1 MNRSTFI
8 VPSALRYGTSP
19 PPADVLFATNV
30 FKSDYHSISTLPS
43 ITRNPRA
50 PHTLSQA
57 KLQSDQLTHILR
69 MEQGVTSF
77 EGSSGCD
84 DRNRCKPDL
93 EISADERRTRVG
105 TLKKKAMNA
114 SSKFR
119 RSFKK
124 TSRKKTCSRVL
135 FQIEDARDAEELKA
149 VDAFRQELAMDDLL
163 PPRFDDYHMMRRF
176 LKAKNFDIQKAKD
189 MWADMLQWRNDFGT
203 DTIAEDFEYSELNE
217 VQQHYPHGYH
227 GVDKE
232 GRPIYIERL
241 GKANPIKLLQVTSL
255 ERYVKYHVQ
264 EFEKTFAIR
273 LPACSIAAKRHI
285 DSSTTILDVEGV
297 GCKNVSRTA
306 REVIKRLQE
315 IDNDNYPETLHR
327 LFIVNGGF
335 AFMLFWKGF
344 EKILDP
350 KTASKIH
357 MKEVVCDL
365 IKGRGKTPT
374 KCSDTSTAESG
385 SEAEEIVSVE
395 LRNSYPDPRSTPVCI
410 CEDSNLNGEVKC
422 ADGFS
427 EYKEDVPMVDKAVDA
442 IWNEKAL
449 PEPHASSGYHVTQ
462 KLVGLVSDSALEAS
476 GSTSDP
482 VHSNGNC
489 SSQTPC
495 LLKADQLSDILPKL
509 GELERKVHMF
519 EAKSYKMSNDKV
531 ERLNA
536 AFCRV
541 EALEAE
547 LIATKKALHEA
558 LMRQD
563 EVLASLDSQEAK
575 FR

>member
-1 MNRSTFI
+1 CF
-8 VPSALRYGTSP
+8 
-19 PPADVLFATNV
+19 FAV
-30 FKSDYHSISTLPS
+30 
-43 ITRNPRA
+43 
-50 PHTLSQA
+50 
-57 KLQSDQLTHILR
+57 
-69 MEQGVTSF
+69 GF

-84 DRNRCKPDL
+84 DRNHCKPDL

-105 TLKKKAMNA
+105 ILKKKAMNA

-135 FQIEDARDAEELKA
+135 FPIEDARDAEELKA

-163 PPRFDDYHMMRRF
+163 PHRFDDYHMMRRF
-176 LKAKNFDIQKAKD
+176 LKAKNFDIQKAKH

-241 GKANPIKLLQVTSL
+241 GKTNPSKLLQVTSL

-273 LPACSIAAKRHI
+273 FPVCSIAAKRHI
-285 DSSTTILDVEGV
+285 DSSTTILDVQGV

-315 IDNDNYPETLHR
+315 IDNDNYPETLHQ

-357 MKEVVCDL
+357 VCGRFSFQSKPMLLELPEFLGGSCTCADEGGCL
-365 IKGRGKTPT
+365 RSDKGPWKDTSISRMIFSGEAQCSRQVITLSNSGGRAIRERKPRCPII

-385 SEAEEIVSVE
+385 YEAEEIVSVE
-395 LRNSYPDPRSTPVCI
+395 LRNSYPDPKSTPVWV
-410 CEDSNLNGEVKC
+410 CEDSNFNGEVKF

-427 EYKEDVPMVDKAVDA
+427 EYEEDVRVVDKAVDA

-449 PEPHASSGYHVTQ
+449 PEPHASSG
-462 KLVGLVSDSALEAS
+462 
-476 GSTSDP
+476 
-482 VHSNGNC
+482 
-489 SSQTPC
+489 
-495 LLKADQLSDILPKL
+495 
-509 GELERKVHMF
+509 
-519 EAKSYKMSNDKV
+519 
-531 ERLNA
+531 
-536 AFCRV
+536 
-541 EALEAE
+541 
-547 LIATKKALHEA
+547 
-558 LMRQD
+558 
-563 EVLASLDSQEAK
+563 
-575 FR
+575 